1 MTYTTLPSYG
11 KWQSDS
17 SVLFAVRKDDIVLHR
32 IDELLEHYWST
43 KDISKKF
50 IFLSDLYFTA
60 DYWLKIYQTGPKAME
75 KKRQPAIY
83 ALFARLAAELCTAFG
98 CTINGLT
105 RELELMWGR
114 ELSAPAV
121 HVDLVARKAEFLT
134 RAEAAKFRLR
144 IGTAWSFSSS
154 TPMSPFLGCRAILIA
169 SI

>member
-105 RELELMWGR
+105 REFGTDVGPRTLRASRSRRPRRSKSRIPDAGR
-114 ELSAPAV
+114 S
-121 HVDLVARKAEFLT
+121 R
-134 RAEAAKFRLR
+134 
-144 IGTAWSFSSS
+144 
-154 TPMSPFLGCRAILIA
+154 
-169 SI
+169 